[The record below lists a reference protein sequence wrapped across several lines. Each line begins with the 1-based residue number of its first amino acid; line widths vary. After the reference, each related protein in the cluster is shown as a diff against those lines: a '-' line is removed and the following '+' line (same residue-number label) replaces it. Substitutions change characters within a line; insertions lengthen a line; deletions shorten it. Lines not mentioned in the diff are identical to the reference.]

1 MMRINETV
9 TSSIVVGIC
18 CGIGAIAFG
27 IFLNERSK
35 AKEQIIALRSDE
47 DKELVCAAKEAKEA
61 YDALKT
67 SEAVKEVPVVI
78 DINKVDGKLN
88 PISARAARAVN
99 NLKSMNDGIVSDS
112 TLKNAFENIADTEEV
127 VQKIIGEARNKAVID
142 ARTEGDWSIIN
153 EYKELVVKEQE
164 LYAKE
169 RGLVPGY
176 FGCMGAFL
184 RDHRDKIPY
193 PLAHVFMITPIFPVF
208 YFCTWYIRRSCSII
222 ACAYKTD
229 LSIT

>member
-1 MMRINETV
+1 MKISEIKA
-9 TSSIVVGIC
+9 SAIVVAAC
-18 CGIGAIAFG
+18 CGVGIAAIG
-27 IFLNERSK
+27 IFLNERTK
-35 AKEQIIALRSDE
+35 AKSQIIALRSDE

-61 YDALKT
+61 HNALKA

-78 DINKVDGKLN
+78 DINEVDGKLN
-88 PISARAARAVN
+88 PISARAARVVD
-99 NLKSMNDGIVSDS
+99 NLKNMNDGIISDS
-112 TLKNAFENIADTEEV
+112 TLKNAFENVADSEEV
-127 VQKIIGEARNKAVID
+127 VQKIVGEARNKAIVN

-193 PLAHVFMITPIFPVF
+193 PLAHVFMIAPIFPVF
-208 YFCTWYIRRSCSII
+208 YFCTWYIRRSCAVIE
-222 ACAYKTD
+222 CAYKTD

>member
-1 MMRINETV
+1 MKLSTI
-9 TSSIVVGIC
+9 IIAAC
-18 CGIGAIAFG
+18 CGAGIATIG

-35 AKEQIIALRSDE
+35 AKSQIIALRSDE
-47 DKELVCAAKEAKEA
+47 DKELVSAAKEAKEA
-61 YDALKT
+61 YNALKA

-78 DINKVDGKLN
+78 DINECDGKLN
-88 PISARAARAVN
+88 PISARAARAVD
-99 NLKSMNDGIVSDS
+99 NLKGMNDGIVSDS
-112 TLKNAFENIADTEEV
+112 TLKNAFENVADSEEA
-127 VQKIIGEARNKAVID
+127 VQKIIGEARNKAVIN

-176 FGCMGAFL
+176 FSCMGTFL
-184 RDHRDKIPY
+184 RDHKDKIPY
-193 PLAHVFMITPIFPVF
+193 PIAHVFMIAPVFPVF
-208 YFCTWYIRRSCSII
+208 YFCTWYILRSCAVI

>member
-1 MMRINETV
+1 MRISEIKA
-9 TSSIVVGIC
+9 SAIVIGVCCGVGIA
-18 CGIGAIAFG
+18 AIG

-35 AKEQIIALRSDE
+35 AKDRIIALRSE
-47 DKELVCAAKEAKEA
+47 ADKELVHAAKEAKEA
-61 YDALKT
+61 YGALKA

-78 DINKVDGKLN
+78 DINEVAGKLN

-99 NLKSMNDGIVSDS
+99 NLKDMNDGIISDA
-112 TLKNAFENIADTEEV
+112 TLKNAFENIADTEEA
-127 VQKIIGEARNKAVID
+127 VQKIVNEARNEAIIN

-153 EYKELVVKEQE
+153 EYKELEVKVHE

-193 PLAHVFMITPIFPVF
+193 PIAHVFMIAPIFPIF
-208 YFCTWYIRRSCSII
+208 YLCTWYIRRSCSVI

-229 LSIT
+229 LSVT